1 MAERMPSFV
10 EAMFQN
16 EQYQCKSDDTVL
28 RMNTTGPYRV
38 ARLTL
43 DKHWLSFKLHEL
55 RNLLYM
61 FYMITNQLL
70 MYTEALSDVQ
80 AYVNAAM
87 ASENYVEPVPTASR
101 SIIYSE
107 LFEELKSPV

>member
-1 MAERMPSFV
+1 
-10 EAMFQN
+10 
-16 EQYQCKSDDTVL
+16 
-28 RMNTTGPYRV
+28 MNTTGSYRV
-38 ARLTL
+38 ARVTF

-61 FYMITNQLL
+61 VYMITNKLL

-80 AYVNAAM
+80 AYVHAAM
-87 ASENYVEPVPTASR
+87 ASENYVEPAPTASI
-101 SIIYSE
+101 SVIYRQ